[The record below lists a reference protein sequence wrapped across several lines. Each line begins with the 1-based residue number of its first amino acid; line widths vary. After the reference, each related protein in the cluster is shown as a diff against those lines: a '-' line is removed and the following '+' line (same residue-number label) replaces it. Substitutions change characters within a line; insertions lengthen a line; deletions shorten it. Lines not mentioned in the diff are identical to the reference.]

1 MTQQASTSTAPDGFR
16 PPQPLIA
23 GRPYFI
29 ASLIP
34 LAAGLSEITP
44 PLASLVV
51 GAAIALLGALRSG
64 WALRE
69 RRSLRMLAD
78 NQIVEGARP
87 TSTPLLTWR
96 ASDLVS
102 SRNRRILARTLRSIE
117 AEAVEPRVP
126 TSSPINR
133 RGIRPHLD
141 VVHALAAKVGAL
153 DEPVNPRG
161 MVLVERLICNGFGPL
176 YLRDRA
182 AQLRA
187 ELERCLSALEPPHD
201 DEPGSREQSR
211 VARSP
216 WTAAPAR
223 RPSQVVVRHRG
234 RR

>member
-23 GRPYFI
+23 GIPYFV

-69 RRSLRMLAD
+69 RRSLRTLAD
-78 NQIVEGARP
+78 NQIVKGARP

-102 SRNRRILARTLRSIE
+102 SRNRRTLARTLRTIE

-133 RGIRPHLD
+133 RGIRPHVD
-141 VVHALAAKVGAL
+141 IVHALAVRVGTL
-153 DEPVNPRG
+153 DQPVNPRG
-161 MVLVERLICNGFGPL
+161 MALVERLICDGFGPL
-176 YLRDRA
+176 YVTGKA
-182 AQLRA
+182 GQLQGA
-187 ELERCLSALEPPHD
+187 LERCLSALDPSGD
-201 DEPGSREQSR
+201 DMPESGRSR
-211 VARSP
+211 VVRSP
-216 WTAAPAR
+216 WTTAPAR
-223 RPSQVVVRHRG
+223 RRRQVVVRHRG
-234 RR
+234 LR